1 MMNLIFRSKRLSND
15 WKKKDWRAPF

>member
-1 MMNLIFRSKRLSND
+1 MNLIFRSKRLSND